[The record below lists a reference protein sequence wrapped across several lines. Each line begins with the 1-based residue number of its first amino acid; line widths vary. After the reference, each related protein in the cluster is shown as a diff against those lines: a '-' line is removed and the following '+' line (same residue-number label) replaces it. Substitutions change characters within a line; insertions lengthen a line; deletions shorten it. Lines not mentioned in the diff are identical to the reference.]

1 MRFLALAVPALAVLT
16 TACSRPEVEAFRR
29 NPPPLEVVFEVP
41 RAVPHPEAVKAEYT
55 AALRARLA
63 TRTMVV
69 RQGTPP
75 PSQAV
80 TVRVQITELR
90 PVKGSDPSP
99 GAVGVVTGVAVGTL
113 SALAGNRDAVFDG
126 FFWGLW
132 AGHHAAH
139 AKRSQ
144 RWEADRLGF
153 TPQVVEAQV
162 ALMAPGNPEP
172 LWVFAVEPMEVIN
185 AMDPIR
191 GGERGGEDR
200 ILEEEA
206 SAFARVVVAKL
217 QQRFGWSRLPEPSY
231 WGEVKPEAEPAP
243 PAPVAKPAEPEEPED
258 R

>member
-1 MRFLALAVPALAVLT
+1 MRFLALAVPALVLLT

-29 NPPPLEVVFEVP
+29 NPPPLEVAFEVP
-41 RAVPHPEAVKAEYT
+41 RGIPRPEAVKAEYA

-63 TRTMVV
+63 TRTTVV
-69 RQGTPP
+69 RMGTLPP
-75 PSQAV
+75 PEAV

-90 PVKGSDPSP
+90 PVKVSEASP
-99 GAVGVVTGVAVGTL
+99 GAVGVATGIAVGTL

-139 AKRSQ
+139 TRRARH
-144 RWEADRLGF
+144 WEADRLGF

-172 LWVFAVEPMEVIN
+172 LWVFAVEPMDVIN
-185 AMDPIR
+185 AMDPLR
-191 GGERGGEDR
+191 EGRNDENR

-206 SAFARVVVAKL
+206 SAFARVVVARL

-231 WGEVKPEAEPAP
+231 WGDLKQ
-243 PAPVAKPAEPEEPED
+243 EPEMIHHGDTEGTEK

>member
-1 MRFLALAVPALAVLT
+1 MRFLVLAVPALVVLT

-29 NPPPLEVVFEVP
+29 NPPPLDVVFQVPEGVP
-41 RAVPHPEAVKAEYT
+41 RSGEVKAEYA

-63 TRTMVV
+63 TRTTVV
-69 RQGTPP
+69 RQGVPP

-90 PVKGSDPSP
+90 PGKASALSP
-99 GAVGVVTGVAVGTL
+99 GAVGAVTGVAVGTL
-113 SALAGNRDAVFDG
+113 SAVAGNRDAVFDG

-139 AKRSQ
+139 TRRAQ
-144 RWEADRLGF
+144 RWEARRLGF

-162 ALMAPGNPEP
+162 ALLAPGNSEP

-191 GGERGGEDR
+191 GGERGGEER

-217 QQRFGWSRLPEPSY
+217 QEHFGWNRLPEPSY
-231 WGEVKPEAEPAP
+231 WGDLKQESEMIHHGDTEGT
-243 PAPVAKPAEPEEPED
+243 EEK
-258 R
+258 